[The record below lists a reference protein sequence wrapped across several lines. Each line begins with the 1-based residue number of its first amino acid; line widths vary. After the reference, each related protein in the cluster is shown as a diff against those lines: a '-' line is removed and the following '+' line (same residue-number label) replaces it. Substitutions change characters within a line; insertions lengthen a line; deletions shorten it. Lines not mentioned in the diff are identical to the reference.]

1 MGSVNWKRDT
11 FTEKVDT
18 TVLDT
23 VVLGTVLSDT
33 VLLDTVARDTV
44 RTAVLSG
51 TVLTEEP
58 PDTRMVPTD
67 MLLVEATEMDTEPH
81 TATATEMDTDTAV
94 KVTNTRE
101 FTHSKLQISRFPSQN

>member
-1 MGSVNWKRDT
+1 MG
-11 FTEKVDT
+11 
-18 TVLDT
+18 
-23 VVLGTVLSDT
+23 
-33 VLLDTVARDTV
+33 ARDTV

-81 TATATEMDTDTAV
+81 TATATEMDTDTVV

-101 FTHSKLQISRFPSQN
+101 FTHSKYKSLDFLPKTNTCLHRNLIKTHVRLFDERRFLVVHSVR